1 MNNKRQYSLIGL
13 IGLLT
18 AIVAMMMM
26 ALAGTVQR
34 ADAGLDALQVDQQV
48 YGRAELVWGT
58 AGVLSDTLT
67 APSAAQLAELA
78 DYGSVDLGIL
88 LQKDA
93 SRPNGA
99 IGYVN
104 LDPTMIFTAEHS
116 IDATLISATTT
127 EQVGPAVS
135 GTYDGT
141 ALDIVSERIAHT
153 MTDGRQIERQFSLT
167 GIGTADGMTGEYRE
181 TLWGYTVQPLTI
193 VGEFTV
199 KVVESPESV
208 PTSVSASGFG
218 TLAGLPVPLL
228 LTAVLLLALAAGWA
242 VRNRSIRG

>member
-1 MNNKRQYSLIGL
+1 MNNKRHFSFVAIIG
-13 IGLLT
+13 ITT
-18 AIVAMMMM
+18 ACVALVMM

-34 ADAGLDALQVDQQV
+34 ADAGLDALVVDQQV
-48 YGRAELVWGT
+48 YGQAELIWGT
-58 AGVLSDTLT
+58 AGVLSHTLT
-67 APSAAQLAELA
+67 APTAAQLAELA

-93 SRPNGA
+93 SQTNGA

-116 IDATLISATTT
+116 IDATLLNATTT

-135 GTYDGT
+135 GTFDGT
-141 ALDIVSERIAHT
+141 ALDIVSERVSHVMA
-153 MTDGRQIERQFSLT
+153 DGKQVERQFSLT
-167 GIGTADGMTGEYRE
+167 GTGTADGMTGEYRE

-199 KVVESPESV
+199 QIVESPESV
-208 PTSVSASGFG
+208 PTSVGLLGFG
-218 TLAGLPVPLL
+218 DGGISAEIII
-228 LTAVLLLALAAGWA
+228 LTLLLATALAATS
-242 VRNRSIRG
+242 VIYLKKR